1 VNATRLFPRRRPSY
15 RNGSSRIRLLNVV
28 PTFLTGGTE
37 NQFMTLGRSLDPS
50 RFDLEFACLRKLGS
64 LADELATRRV
74 PLLECDIATFRSAR
88 AFRQQARLA
97 RHIVS
102 ERIDVVHAYSFYG
115 NVFAIPPARLAGA
128 PVVIASIR
136 DRAPYLTTIQKR
148 AQRLVCRLADCVLVN
163 ADAVRDWLVAEG
175 YDASKI
181 EVIPNG
187 VDLDRFGGAHDPARI
202 RSELGLPTD
211 APVVAVV
218 SRLSRLKGLE
228 QFLESAVLVRRRFPA
243 ARFLIVGDTNP
254 SERAYWTVL
263 TDLTRQ
269 LDLGDRVVFAG
280 MRTDVPAI
288 LASVTVAV
296 MPSLNEALSNVL
308 LESMAAGA
316 PVVATRVGG
325 TPEAVDDGV
334 NGRLVPPGQPVA
346 LANAVCELLANPELA
361 ARLGRTARRA
371 ITERFSIARMV
382 AATEQLY
389 ISLLERR
396 GPVTVPASTEFACK

>member
-1 VNATRLFPRRRPSY
+1 MNLARAFPRRRSSY
-15 RNGSSRIRLLNVV
+15 GNGSARIRLLNVV

-37 NQFMTLGRSLDPS
+37 NQFMTLGRSLDAR
-50 RFDLEFACLRKLGS
+50 RFDLEFACLRKWGS
-64 LADELATRRV
+64 LADELVARQV
-74 PLLECDIATFRSAR
+74 PLLECDITTFQSVR
-88 AFRQQARLA
+88 ALRQQARLA
-97 RHIVS
+97 RHIVAR
-102 ERIDVVHAYSFYG
+102 RIDVVHAYSFYG
-115 NVFAIPPARLAGA
+115 NVFGLLPARLAGT

-136 DRAPYLTTIQKR
+136 DRAPYLTPTQKR
-148 AQRLVCRLADCVLVN
+148 AQRVACRFADCVLVN
-163 ADAVRDWLVAEG
+163 AHAVKDWLVAQG
-175 YDASKI
+175 YSASKI
-181 EVIPNG
+181 VIIPNG
-187 VDLDRFGGAHDPARI
+187 VDIDRFGGAHDTARI
-202 RSELGLPTD
+202 LSELGLPTD

-228 QFLESAVLVRRRFPA
+228 QFLKAAVHVRRRFPA

-269 LDLGDRVVFAG
+269 LGLGDRVVWAG

-334 NGRLVPPGQPVA
+334 NGRLVPPGEPVA
-346 LANAVCELLANPELA
+346 LANAICELLANPELA
-361 ARLGRTARRA
+361 ARLGFAARQSVV
-371 ITERFSIARMV
+371 ERFSIARMV
-382 AATEQLY
+382 VATEQLY
-389 ISLLERR
+389 MSLLERR
-396 GPVTVPASTEFACK
+396 GAVRASASTEFACK